1 MIDLVNLYKYNE
13 VKMLFNNNDYEH
25 AMKVWNKIGMKTWEI
40 IMIYI

>member
-13 VKMLFNNNDYEH
+13 VKMLFNNNDYEN